1 MLVLKKI
8 KKQWRLYPI
17 GSPKGALNHKRE
29 PEFVGNIKFNDDG
42 DSLSINRFVADYNF
56 KDNSTLNEKLL
67 PPSEVNKLL
76 RSQAVFLATPNEKVE
91 KFLKSLNIKVRHTKV
106 CDYCAYE
113 GNITVVN
120 SSYSYKYNNQLICKD
135 CALDTIKQEIKLQ
148 GFDKKIFRNLK
159 ATLEKTD
166 DLEKTLS
173 VLSPHFDPLKNRKLT
188 LFDKTRKPRHIV
200 PPVDM
205 KRLKIPKNFRK
216 ILIDSGNDK
225 LLPVQYLAIK
235 EGLLKGEDLLV
246 VSATG
251 SGKTLVG
258 ELAGITKALEGK
270 KFIFLTPLVAL
281 ANQKYRDFKKKYS
294 KLGLKVAIKVGRNRV
309 KAKGE
314 LNLPDSDVSKSDI
327 VVATYEG
334 IDYLLRNGN
343 SSSLSN
349 LGVVL
354 IDEIHMIDD
363 EDRGTRLNGLIKR
376 VKHLYPKTQI
386 IGLSATVKNPE
397 FLASEFNMK
406 LVKYDERPVP
416 LERHLVYTR
425 NESQKRHLMMKL
437 VKREFNTKSKKG
449 FRGQTIIFTNS
460 RRKTHQIANYLTN
473 KRVSAAAYHAG
484 LSYYKKEKIEKD
496 FDKGKISCVVTT
508 AALAAGVDFPASQ
521 VIFDSL
527 VMGNKWINPNEF
539 SQMLGRAGRPT
550 YHDRGIVYLLPEIG
564 NEFAGESEEA
574 MALDLLESNS
584 EDVYIEYDEDSAY
597 EQILADISSTS
608 IKSIDE
614 LNKFYKNIDVGIS
627 TKIAIEE
634 MENLGMIDIT
644 PSNKLEITKYG
655 RAASVSFLSI
665 EDAEFIKNTLND
677 MQYLKRY
684 VALSPM
690 YKKKEK
696 YDKLKVLI
704 LALALDL
711 EMFEN
716 AYLSSVIHNQIAN
729 ALKIKFS
736 TRLFAESTLDI
747 ISSGEA
753 IQKVDKK
760 FQEALIALQ
769 VDFMQCKCQDRPFCS
784 CMQRGISEVI
794 VHERLKGKD
803 PQDISNK
810 LFRKYQIQVYPGD
823 IFSWLDNYVK
833 NLDAIKRIAKAHNRG
848 NIVKKTNYL
857 IKKIENG

>member
-1 MLVLKKI
+1 MLVLKKV

-17 GSPKGALNHKRE
+17 GSPKNALNHKRE
-29 PEFVGNIKFNDDG
+29 PEFVGNIKFSNDG
-42 DSLSINRFVADYNF
+42 DSLSISRFVADYNF
-56 KDNSTLNEKLL
+56 KDNSTITEKLV
-67 PPSEVNKLL
+67 PPGEVIKLL
-76 RSQAVFLATPNEKVE
+76 RSQAVFLATPDEKVE
-91 KFLKSLNIKVRHTKV
+91 YFLRSLNLKVRKTQV

-113 GNITVVN
+113 GNITIVN
-120 SSYSYKYNNQLICKD
+120 SSYSYRYHNQLICKD
-135 CALDTIKQEIKLQ
+135 CAHDTIKQELKLQ
-148 GFDKKIFRNLK
+148 GFDQKIFRNLK
-159 ATLEKTD
+159 KTLEKTGS
-166 DLEKTLS
+166 LEKTLS
-173 VLSPHFDPLKNRKLT
+173 VLDPHFDPLKNTKLT
-188 LFDKTRKPRHIV
+188 LFDRTRKSRHII

-205 KRLKIPKNFRK
+205 KRLKIPKEFK
-216 ILIDSGNDK
+216 DILLDCGNTE

-258 ELAGITKALEGK
+258 ELAGITKALKGK
-270 KFIFLTPLVAL
+270 KFVFLTPLVAL
-281 ANQKYRDFKKKYS
+281 ANQKYRDFKRKYS

-314 LNLPDSDVSKSDI
+314 LNLPDSDVSKADI

-343 SSSLSN
+343 SGSLSN

-397 FLASEFNMK
+397 FLAEEFNMK
-406 LVKYDERPVP
+406 LVEYSERPVP
-416 LERHLVYTR
+416 LERHLVYVR
-425 NESQKRHLMMKL
+425 NESQKRHIMQKL

-460 RRKTHQIANYLTN
+460 RRKTHQIANYLSN
-473 KRVSAAAYHAG
+473 KRVNAQAYHAG

-550 YHDRGIVYLLPEIG
+550 YHDRGIVYLLPEVG

-584 EDVYIEYDEDSAY
+584 EDVFIEYDEESSY
-597 EQILADISSTS
+597 EQILADISSNS
-608 IKSIDE
+608 IKSFNQLSE
-614 LNKFYKNIDVGIS
+614 FYKKIDVPIS
-627 TKIAIEE
+627 LEIAIAE
-634 MENLGMIDIT
+634 MKELGLIT
-644 PSNKLEITKYG
+644 DDFKITKYG
-655 RAASVSFLSI
+655 RAVSVSFLSL
-665 EDAEFIKNTLND
+665 EDGEFIHQALND
-677 MQYLKRY
+677 QDYLTDY
-684 VALSPM
+684 VRLSPM
-690 YKKKEK
+690 YKNKEQ
-696 YDKLKVLI
+696 YDKLKVKV
-704 LALALDL
+704 LAMALDL
-711 EMFEN
+711 ELFEN
-716 AYLSSVIHNQIAN
+716 AYLSNVIHNQIAN

-753 IQKVDKK
+753 IEKLDSK
-760 FQEALIALQ
+760 FQEALIRLQ
-769 VDFMQCKCQDRPFCS
+769 SDFLKCNCQDRPFCR
-784 CMQRGISEVI
+784 CLQLGISELI
-794 VHERLKGKD
+794 IHERLKGKD
-803 PQDISNK
+803 PVDISNK

-823 IFSWLDNYVK
+823 IFSWLDNFIK
-833 NLDAIKRIAKAHNRG
+833 NLDAIRRIARAFNH
-848 NIVKKTNYL
+848 KKIERKTSYL